1 MAMDFNVGIVKP
13 MAKFRHIATIETQI
27 HGNSCCLTRTLGHGR
42 GLLLY
47 KSVGIIN
54 AYDNVRPMAMDF
66 YFGMAK
72 FRPMAIITL
81 KPMAMAIAKQGPIY
95 GHGRALSL

>member
-1 MAMDFNVGIVKP
+1 MAGDF
-13 MAKFRHIATIETQI
+13 F
-27 HGNSCCLTRTLGHGR
+27 
-42 GLLLY
+42 Y
-47 KSVGIIN
+47 KSLGLIN

-72 FRPMAIITL
+72 FRPLAIIKL
-81 KPMAMAIAKQGPIY
+81 KPMAMAIAKQGPIH